1 MTVDLSPE
9 AVERRVASQKRGKG
23 HAGSTG
29 RQLIVAAGG
38 VFDRANQLLK
48 VSQKRPPGPRRNAAA
63 QKAVQAMLTCSVQL
77 RIAERTPLDKGYLHH
92 LTVQQIQA
100 CEAEVH
106 RLAAQDFAALAAD
119 AQRRLNDQRLRA
131 RTEGAS

>member
-9 AVERRVASQKRGKG
+9 AVRRRQAARKRGIG
-23 HAGSTG
+23 HGGSTG
-29 RQLIVAAGG
+29 RELIHLAGQ
-38 VFDRANQLLK
+38 VFDQANRLMK
-48 VSQKRPPGPRRNAAA
+48 VAQNRPAGRRRDAALRNAT
-63 QKAVQAMLTCSVQL
+63 KAMLTCAVQL

-92 LTVQQIQA
+92 LSVQDIQR

-106 RLAAQDFAALAAD
+106 QAAATDIAALAAD